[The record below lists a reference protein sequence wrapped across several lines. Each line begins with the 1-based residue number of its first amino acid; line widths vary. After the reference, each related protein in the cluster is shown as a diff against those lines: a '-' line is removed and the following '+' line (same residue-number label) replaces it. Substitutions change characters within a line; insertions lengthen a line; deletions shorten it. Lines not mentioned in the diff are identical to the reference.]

1 MSLLECLVGF
11 ALCLILVGP
20 LLKNSGE
27 LIAKQIELE
36 KTQSLALE
44 ADRALELIGRS
55 IRMAGYQNSPS
66 LSAKRME
73 KSKYSV
79 IQIQKGVGFQNS
91 DSIMVKHEVSRG
103 VDFDCIGNVIT
114 QERTKQNLA
123 QHGFMV
129 DRQASIPK
137 GMRVNGGSLICQSL
151 DRQGRLQNTTLMN
164 GINRLSIEPIQASTQ
179 TVAPSDAG
187 AQTFRVKLEMTDGAK
202 IQRIFERTFSTRNLS

>member
-79 IQIQKGVGFQNS
+79 IQIQKGVGFQSS

-151 DRQGRLQNTTLMN
+151 DRQGRLQKTTLMN

>member
-73 KSKYSV
+73 KSKYSF
-79 IQIQKGVGFQNS
+79 IQIQKGVGFQSS

-114 QERTKQNLA
+114 QERSKQNLA

-179 TVAPSDAG
+179 TTASSNGG

>member
-73 KSKYSV
+73 KSKYSF

-187 AQTFRVKLEMTDGAK
+187 AQTFRVKLEMTDSAK

>member
-55 IRMAGYQNSPS
+55 IRLAGYQNSPS
-66 LSAKRME
+66 LSAKQMQIL
-73 KSKYSV
+73 K
-79 IQIQKGVGFQNS
+79 QDFLHIQKGAGFRGS
-91 DSIMVKHEVSRG
+91 DSIMVKHEVSQG

-114 QERTKQNLA
+114 KERTKKNLA
-123 QHGFMV
+123 QQGFIV
-129 DRQASIPK
+129 NRQASIAK

-151 DRQGRLQNTTLMN
+151 DRQGHLQNNTLMN
-164 GINRLSIEPIQASTQ
+164 GIERLSIEPIQASQLSVTQ
-179 TVAPSDAG
+179 SSKGP
-187 AQTFRVKLEMTDGAK
+187 QIFRVKLEMTDGAK
-202 IQRIFERTFSTRNLS
+202 IQRVFERTFSTRNF

>member
-73 KSKYSV
+73 KSKYSF

-114 QERTKQNLA
+114 QERSKQNLA

-187 AQTFRVKLEMTDGAK
+187 AQTFRVILEMTDGAK

>member
-179 TVAPSDAG
+179 TLAPSDAG

>member
-55 IRMAGYQNSPS
+55 IRMAGYRNARS

-73 KSKYSV
+73 KSKYSF

-179 TVAPSDAG
+179 TVARSDAG

>member
-11 ALCLILVGP
+11 ALCLILVEP

-55 IRMAGYQNSPS
+55 IRMAGYQNSPPLS
-66 LSAKRME
+66 LSNFKHGF
-73 KSKYSV
+73 
-79 IQIQKGVGFQNS
+79 IQIQKAGGFRGS
-91 DSIMVKHEVSRG
+91 DSIMVKHEVSKG

-114 QERTKQNLA
+114 KERAQQGLA
-123 QHGFMV
+123 QQGFIV
-129 DRQASIPK
+129 DRQASVPK
-137 GMRVNGGSLICQSL
+137 GVRVNGGSLICQSL

-164 GINRLSIEPIQASTQ
+164 GIDLLTIESIRAGHQPAGLSSQ
-179 TVAPSDAG
+179 G

-202 IQRIFERTFSTRNLS
+202 IRRVFERTFSTRNI

>member
-55 IRMAGYQNSPS
+55 IRMAGYRNARS

-73 KSKYSV
+73 KSKYSF
-79 IQIQKGVGFQNS
+79 IQIQKGVGFQSS

>member
-79 IQIQKGVGFQNS
+79 IQIQKGVGFQSS

-129 DRQASIPK
+129 DQQASIPK

-151 DRQGRLQNTTLMN
+151 DRQGRLQKTTLMN

>member
-73 KSKYSV
+73 KSKYSF
-79 IQIQKGVGFQNS
+79 IQIQKGVGFQSS

-179 TVAPSDAG
+179 TVAPSDMG

>member
-55 IRMAGYQNSPS
+55 IRMAGYQNSPP

-73 KSKYSV
+73 KSKYSF

-114 QERTKQNLA
+114 QERSKQNLA

-187 AQTFRVKLEMTDGAK
+187 AQTFRVQLEMTDGAK

>member
-103 VDFDCIGNVIT
+103 VDFHCIGNVIT
-114 QERTKQNLA
+114 QERTKKNLA

>member
-73 KSKYSV
+73 KSKYSF

-114 QERTKQNLA
+114 QERSKQNLA

-187 AQTFRVKLEMTDGAK
+187 AQTFRVQLEMTDGAK

>member
-73 KSKYSV
+73 KSKYSF
-79 IQIQKGVGFQNS
+79 IQIQKGVGFQSS

-114 QERTKQNLA
+114 QERSKQNLA

>member
-55 IRMAGYQNSPS
+55 IRMAGYQNSPP

-73 KSKYSV
+73 KSKYSF

>member
-55 IRMAGYQNSPS
+55 IRMAGYRNALS

-73 KSKYSV
+73 KSKYSF
-79 IQIQKGVGFQNS
+79 IQIQMS
-91 DSIMVKHEVSRG
+91 HL
-103 VDFDCIGNVIT
+103 
-114 QERTKQNLA
+114 KQT
-123 QHGFMV
+123 
-129 DRQASIPK
+129 
-137 GMRVNGGSLICQSL
+137 LI
-151 DRQGRLQNTTLMN
+151 
-164 GINRLSIEPIQASTQ
+164 
-179 TVAPSDAG
+179 
-187 AQTFRVKLEMTDGAK
+187 
-202 IQRIFERTFSTRNLS
+202 

>member
-164 GINRLSIEPIQASTQ
+164 GINRLSIEPLQADTP
-179 TVAPSDAG
+179 TVAPSDIG

-202 IQRIFERTFSTRNLS
+202 IQCIFERTFSTRNLS